1 LPNWLDTTTAR
12 ADNGYMNTKQSA
24 LRAMDNG
31 TLVELLR
38 DTDPDSAAYWA
49 VNRELTRREWFW
61 LESDADEA

>member
-1 LPNWLDTTTAR
+1 
-12 ADNGYMNTKQSA
+12 MNTKQSA